1 MTPAQISEAAE
12 RLITEVARLIP
23 ECMENPADRDNSNGN
38 VTLFIVAETGQFFGR
53 MFGGDR
59 LKQRGTCRIAW
70 QKATQVWLTNMA
82 TGRYEEAV
90 YSKRV
95 DPSKFGINHPDF
107 IGWDGGLPVQLS
119 DGTRLSVA
127 MSGFTGDTDCAV
139 IRRAVAALDGMSMA
153 EPNTSSS

>member
-1 MTPAQISEAAE
+1 MSPAEISQNAE
-12 RLITEVARLIP
+12 LLIAGIERLIP
-23 ECMENPADRDNSNGN
+23 EYMQKPVDRDNSNGN
-38 VTLFIVAETGQFFGR
+38 VTVFIVAETGQFFGR
-53 MFGGDR
+53 MFGSDR

-95 DPSKFGINHPDF
+95 DPSRFGINHPDF
-107 IGWDGGLPVQLS
+107 IGWDGGLPVVLV

-127 MSGFTGDTDCAV
+127 MSGFTGESDCEI
-139 IRRAVAALDGMSMA
+139 IRRAAAEIPGMKMTEA
-153 EPNTSSS
+153 VPGQK